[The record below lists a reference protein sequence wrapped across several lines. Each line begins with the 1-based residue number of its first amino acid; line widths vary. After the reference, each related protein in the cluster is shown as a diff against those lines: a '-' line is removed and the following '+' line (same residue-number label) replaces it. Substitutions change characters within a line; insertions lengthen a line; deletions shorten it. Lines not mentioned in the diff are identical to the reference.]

1 MKIKVGIIENDVAYL
16 NRIVSVFT
24 SKYSDKFEIYSFS
37 DVATAIPALSASKID
52 VVVVSDALEIDINAV
67 PKRCG
72 VAYFVDSVDVETFN
86 NLPTV
91 CRFQKADL
99 IYRQI
104 LSIYSEHAGSFIGLK
119 ITDDSCKAIA
129 FTSPS
134 GGTGVSTMAASCA
147 VHFAEKGFRT
157 LYLNLERFGSSDDF
171 FSGDGQFSMSDV
183 IYSLKTKKANLA
195 MKLESCVK
203 HDPRGVCFFSQAKL
217 ALDMLELN
225 VDEILRL
232 ISELRLT
239 GSYDRIVLD
248 TEFSLNESTL
258 KVLHQANTI
267 VVVGDGSKISNT
279 KIFRAMTA
287 LSMKE
292 QADDSPLLSR
302 AVLAYNKF
310 SSKTSEA
317 LSNLEIHVAGGAP
330 RYEHATVDQIV
341 TQLSKM
347 TLFDEIDKH

>member
-1 MKIKVGIIENDVAYL
+1 MKIKLGIIENDVAYL

-24 SKYSDKFEIYSFS
+24 TKYSDKFEIYSFS
-37 DVATAIPALSASKID
+37 EIGTAIPALAVSKID
-52 VVVVSDALEIDINAV
+52 VVIVSDALEIDINLI

-72 VAYFVDSVDVETFN
+72 VGFFVDSIDVESFN

-104 LSIYSEHAGSFIGLK
+104 LSIYSEHAGIFTELK
-119 ITDDSCKAIA
+119 LTDDNCKVIA

-134 GGTGVSTMAASCA
+134 GGVGTSTMAASCA
-147 VHFAEKGFRT
+147 IRLAEKGFRT
-157 LYLNLERFGSSDDF
+157 LYLNVECFGSSDDF

-183 IYSLKTKKANLA
+183 IYSLKTKKANLS

-203 HDPRGVCFFSQAKL
+203 RDLRGVCFFSQAKL
-217 ALDMLELN
+217 ALDMLELT
-225 VDEILRL
+225 VEESLRL

-239 GSYDRIVLD
+239 GSYDRIILD
-248 TEFSLNESTL
+248 AEFGLTENAL
-258 KVLHQANTI
+258 KILHQANA
-267 VVVGDGSKISNT
+267 VVLIGDGSKISNT
-279 KIFRAMTA
+279 KIFRATTA

-292 QADDSPLLSR
+292 QSEDSPLLNR
-302 AVLAYNKF
+302 TVLAYNKF

-317 LSNLEIHVAGGAP
+317 LNNLEIRVVGGAP
-330 RYEHATVDQIV
+330 RYEHATVDQV
-341 TQLSKM
+341 LSQLSKM
-347 TLFDEIDKH
+347 AMFDEIDK

>member
-1 MKIKVGIIENDVAYL
+1 MKIKLGIIENDVAYL

-24 SKYSDKFEIYSFS
+24 AKYSDKIEIYSFT
-37 DVATAIPALSASKID
+37 DVSTALPALAGSKID
-52 VVVVSDALEIDINAV
+52 VVVVSDALEINLSLI

-72 VAYFVDSVDVETFN
+72 VAYFVDSTDVEMFN

-104 LSIYSEHAGSFIGLK
+104 LSIYSEHAGSFTELK
-119 ITDDSCKAIA
+119 MTDDNCKVIEFA
-129 FTSPS
+129 SPS
-134 GGTGVSTMAASCA
+134 GGVGVSTMAAACA
-147 VHFAEKGFRT
+147 VHLAAKGFRT
-157 LYLNLERFGSSDDF
+157 LYLNVERFGSSDDF

-183 IYSLKTKKANLA
+183 IYSLKTRKANLA

-217 ALDMLELN
+217 ALDMMELTI
-225 VDEILRL
+225 DEILRL

-239 GSYDRIVLD
+239 GSYDRIILD
-248 TEFSLNESTL
+248 TEFGLSKNDL
-258 KVLHQANTI
+258 KILHQANT
-267 VVVGDGSKISNT
+267 VVLVGDGSTISNT
-279 KIFRAMTA
+279 KVFRATTA
-287 LSMKE
+287 LAMKE
-292 QADDSPLLSR
+292 QAEESPLLGR
-302 AVLAYNKF
+302 TVLVYNKF

-317 LSNLEIHVAGGAP
+317 LNNLEIRVVGGAP
-330 RYEHATVDQIV
+330 RYEHATVDQVV

-347 TLFDEIDKH
+347 AVFDEIDKI

>member
-1 MKIKVGIIENDVAYL
+1 
-16 NRIVSVFT
+16 
-24 SKYSDKFEIYSFS
+24 
-37 DVATAIPALSASKID
+37 
-52 VVVVSDALEIDINAV
+52 
-67 PKRCG
+67 
-72 VAYFVDSVDVETFN
+72 
-86 NLPTV
+86 
-91 CRFQKADL
+91 
-99 IYRQI
+99 
-104 LSIYSEHAGSFIGLK
+104 
-119 ITDDSCKAIA
+119 
-129 FTSPS
+129 
-134 GGTGVSTMAASCA
+134 MAASCA

-258 KVLHQANTI
+258 KVLLQANTI

-347 TLFDEIDKH
+347 TLFDEIDKY

>member
-24 SKYSDKFEIYSFS
+24 SKYSDKIEVYSFS
-37 DVATAIPALSASKID
+37 DVATAIPALSVSKID
-52 VVVVSDALEIDINAV
+52 VVVVSDALDIDLNMV

-72 VAYFVDSVDVETFN
+72 VAYFVDSVDVETYN

-104 LSIYSEHAGSFIGLK
+104 LSIYSEHAGSITELK
-119 ITDDSCKAIA
+119 LSDDSCKIIA

-134 GGTGVSTMAASCA
+134 GGTGTSTMAAAYSVRLA
-147 VHFAEKGFRT
+147 AGGFRT
-157 LYLNLERFGSSDDF
+157 LYLNVERFGSSDDF
-171 FSGDGQFSMSDV
+171 FSGEGQFSMSDV

-203 HDPRGVCFFSQAKL
+203 RDPRGVFFFSQAKL
-217 ALDMLELN
+217 ALDMHELT

-248 TEFSLNESTL
+248 MEFGLNDNAL
-258 KVLHQANTI
+258 RILHQTSAI
-267 VVVGDGSKISNT
+267 VFVGDGSKTSNT
-279 KIFRAMTA
+279 KLFRAITA
-287 LSMKE
+287 LATKE
-292 QADDSPLLSR
+292 QTDDSPLLSR
-302 AVLAYNKF
+302 AVLAYNKY
-310 SSKTSEA
+310 SSKTCEA
-317 LSNLEIHVAGGAP
+317 LSNLEIRAIGGAP

-341 TQLSKM
+341 AQLSTM
-347 TLFDEIDKH
+347 PLFDEIEKY